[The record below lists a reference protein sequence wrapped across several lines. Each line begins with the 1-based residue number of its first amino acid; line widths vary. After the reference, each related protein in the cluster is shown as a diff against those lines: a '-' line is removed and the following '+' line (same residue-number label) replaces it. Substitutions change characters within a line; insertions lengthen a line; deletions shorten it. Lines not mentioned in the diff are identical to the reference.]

1 MWLSDKDSVNNFCWP
16 LLSIT
21 SFFQYS
27 LLYQPIANIL
37 VSIFQSPCQRAF
49 INGKMYKNWCLNT
62 KHQKFRK
69 IKILFKIP
77 VLWHQKYTVHVY
89 LAKKTSDSW
98 IPKTPDQ
105 LMSIMHAN
113 TISSHS
119 IYYWK
124 THANLPTHLEI
135 NTIFMPAPCF
145 SKLSPCKNSYEPL
158 SRL

>member
-1 MWLSDKDSVNNFCWP
+1 MWLSDKDSVNN
-16 LLSIT
+16 
-21 SFFQYS
+21 
-27 LLYQPIANIL
+27 YQPIANIL

-49 INGKMYKNWCLNT
+49 INGKMYKNWCLKT

-77 VLWHQKYTVHVY
+77 VLWHQNTVHVY
-89 LAKKTSDSW
+89 LTKKTSDTW

-135 NTIFMPAPCF
+135 NTIFMPATCF
-145 SKLSPCKNSYEPL
+145 SKLSPYKNSYEPL